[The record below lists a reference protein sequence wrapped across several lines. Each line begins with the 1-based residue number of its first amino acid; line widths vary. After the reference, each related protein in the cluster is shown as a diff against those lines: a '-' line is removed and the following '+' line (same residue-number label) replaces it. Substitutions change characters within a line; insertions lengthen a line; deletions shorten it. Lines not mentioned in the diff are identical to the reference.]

1 MAEALV
7 RTMKHEY
14 ARISTRPDTQTV
26 IAALPRWFIHYNIV
40 RPHRAHR
47 DIVYRVSSSP
57 RDQPQRPCRTLRGN
71 NTVTQITPSLDQAA
85 SMQ

>member
-57 RDQPQRPCRTLRGN
+57 RDQPQRPCPY
-71 NTVTQITPSLDQAA
+71 I
-85 SMQ
+85 